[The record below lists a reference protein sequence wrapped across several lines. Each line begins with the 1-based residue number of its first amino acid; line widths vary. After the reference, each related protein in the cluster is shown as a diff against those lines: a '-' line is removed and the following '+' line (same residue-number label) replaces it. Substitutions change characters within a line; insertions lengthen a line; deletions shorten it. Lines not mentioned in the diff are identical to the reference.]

1 MRPKPEKKYREPGPP
16 KRRRISD
23 IVYLMT
29 ILTAFE
35 TLGIA
40 MLVFPRSTESI
51 TEKRELKKFPELSSE
66 SWFSG
71 EFTAGVSEWF
81 SDTVPARDEVTNLS
95 TQLRELR
102 GFRQDG
108 IRLHNVGTV
117 QSDTSKPSASAP
129 EQNSEPSA
137 PEQPASA
144 EATGETSG
152 TQSSGSAQTSQ
163 TSQPS
168 QTTQTSQIQQT
179 TAVPTEEEEP
189 VINEDDAVTITNN
202 GIAVVGTRALM
213 LYGGSYSVGEQYAD
227 VVNKYK
233 EALGSGVN
241 VYTMI
246 IPTSCEFYSPESVK
260 VYCGSQKDNI
270 DYVYSLLKNTT
281 GVDAYSALKKHVRED
296 IYLRTDHHWAPLG
309 AYYAA
314 QAFAEAA
321 GVPFKD
327 ISEYEQRV
335 VHDYV
340 GTMYGYTEDVVL
352 KNNPE
357 DFVYYVPKTVEY
369 STTYYD
375 YILQDGKIVG
385 ANAPY
390 NADFFIK
397 YGDGNGMA
405 YCTFMG
411 GDAKIVKVSTN
422 AGTGRKLAIFKD
434 SYGNALPP
442 YLMGSFDEIVVIDM
456 RYFTHNAVDYLKEN
470 GITDVL
476 FANNA
481 FHAATASTITH
492 YSNFLTQTDWG
503 Y

>member
-1 MRPKPEKKYREPGPP
+1 M
-16 KRRRISD
+16 
-23 IVYLMT
+23 
-29 ILTAFE
+29 
-35 TLGIA
+35 
-40 MLVFPRSTESI
+40 
-51 TEKRELKKFPELSSE
+51 
-66 SWFSG
+66 
-71 EFTAGVSEWF
+71 
-81 SDTVPARDEVTNLS
+81 
-95 TQLRELR
+95 
-102 GFRQDG
+102 
-108 IRLHNVGTV
+108 
-117 QSDTSKPSASAP
+117 
-129 EQNSEPSA
+129 
-137 PEQPASA
+137 
-144 EATGETSG
+144 
-152 TQSSGSAQTSQ
+152 
-163 TSQPS
+163 
-168 QTTQTSQIQQT
+168 
-179 TAVPTEEEEP
+179 
-189 VINEDDAVTITNN
+189 
-202 GIAVVGTRALM
+202 
-213 LYGGSYSVGEQYAD
+213 
-227 VVNKYK
+227 VNKFK
-233 EALGSGVN
+233 EALGSDVN

-260 VYCGSQKDNI
+260 AYCGSQKDNI
-270 DYVYSLLKNTT
+270 DYVYSMLKNTT
-281 GVDAYSALKKHVRED
+281 GVDAVFRTEKARPRGHLSAHR
-296 IYLRTDHHWAPLG
+296 PSLG
-309 AYYAA
+309 AARSLLRGA
-314 QAFAEAA
+314 GVRRGC

-397 YGDGNGMA
+397 FSDGSGMA

-481 FHAATASTITH
+481 FHAATASTVTH
-492 YSNFLTQTDWG
+492 YSNFLTQADWG

>member
-1 MRPKPEKKYREPGPP
+1 MKRKPEKKYKEPRVP

-35 TLGIA
+35 TIGIA

-51 TEKRELKKFPELSSE
+51 TEKRELKKFPELSAE

-81 SDTVPARDEVTNLS
+81 SDTVPARDAVTDLS

-108 IRLHNVGTV
+108 IRLHNVGTA
-117 QSDTSKPSASAP
+117 QTSQPETSKPSTSSPEQTSAP
-129 EQNSEPSA
+129 DAQPS
-137 PEQPASA
+137 PDEA
-144 EATGETSG
+144 ESG
-152 TQSSGSAQTSQ
+152 TYDSQQGSQ
-163 TSQPS
+163 TSKP
-168 QTTQTSQIQQT
+168 QQT
-179 TAVPTEEEEP
+179 TSAPTEEEEP

-213 LYGGSYSVGEQYAD
+213 LYGGSYSVGEQYAG

-233 EALGSGVN
+233 EALGDGVN
-241 VYTMI
+241 VYTMV

-270 DYVYSLLKNTT
+270 DYVYSLLKNAT
-281 GVDAYSALKKHVRED
+281 GVDAYSALKKHLRED

-314 QAFAEAA
+314 QAFAETA
-321 GVPFKD
+321 GVPFSD

-375 YILQDGKIVG
+375 YILENGKIVG

-397 YGDGNGMA
+397 FGDGNGMA

-442 YLMGSFDEIVVIDM
+442 YLMGSFDEIIVIDM
-456 RYFTHNAVDYLKEN
+456 RYFTHNAVDFLKEN
-470 GITDVL
+470 GVTDVL

-492 YSNFLTQTDWG
+492 YSNFLTQLDWG
-503 Y
+503 F

>member
-1 MRPKPEKKYREPGPP
+1 MRAKSQKKYREPRTP

-35 TLGIA
+35 TIGLA
-40 MLVFPRSTESI
+40 LLVFPRSTESI
-51 TEKRELKKFPELSSE
+51 TEKRELKKFPELSAE

-71 EFTAGVSEWF
+71 DFTAGVSEWF
-81 SDTVPARDEVTNLS
+81 SDTVPFRDEVTDLS

-117 QSDTSKPSASAP
+117 QTDASKPDT
-129 EQNSEPSA
+129 SA
-137 PEQPASA
+137 PEQPSEPQEQPGTAS
-144 EATGETSG
+144 GESVEN
-152 TQSSGSAQTSQ
+152 SSTAQTSK
-163 TSQPS
+163 P
-168 QTTQTSQIQQT
+168 QTT
-179 TAVPTEEEEP
+179 TAAPTEEEEP
-189 VINEDDAVTITNN
+189 VINEDDSVTITNN

-213 LYGGSYSVGEQYAD
+213 LYGGSYSVGEKYAG
-227 VVNKYK
+227 VVNRYK
-233 EALGSGVN
+233 ELLGNDVN
-241 VYTMI
+241 VYAMV
-246 IPTSCEFYSPESVK
+246 IPTSCEFYSPDSVK

-270 DYVYSLLKNTT
+270 DYVYSLLNNST
-281 GVDAYSALKKHVRED
+281 GVDAYSSLKKHLRED

-314 QAFAEAA
+314 QAFAETA
-321 GVPFKD
+321 GVPFLD

-340 GTMYGYTEDVVL
+340 GTMYGYSGDAVL

-357 DFVYYVPKTVEY
+357 DFVYYVPKTVDY
-369 STTYYD
+369 TTTYYD
-375 YILQDGKIVG
+375 YILQDGKIAG

-390 NADFFIK
+390 EADFFIK
-397 YGDGNGMA
+397 YSDGSGMA

-442 YLMGSFDEIVVIDM
+442 FLMGSFDEITVIDM
-456 RYFTHNAVDYLKEN
+456 RYFTHNAIDYLKEN
-470 GITDVL
+470 GVTDVL

-481 FHAATASTITH
+481 FHAATASTVT
-492 YSNFLTQTDWG
+492 YYNNFLTQSDWG
-503 Y
+503 F

>member
-1 MRPKPEKKYREPGPP
+1 MRAKSQKKYREPRTP

-35 TLGIA
+35 TIGLA
-40 MLVFPRSTESI
+40 LLVFPRSTESI
-51 TEKRELKKFPELSSE
+51 TEKRELKKFPELSAE

-71 EFTAGVSEWF
+71 DFTAGVSEWF
-81 SDTVPARDEVTNLS
+81 SDTVPFRDEVTDLS

-117 QSDTSKPSASAP
+117 QTDASKPDT
-129 EQNSEPSA
+129 SA
-137 PEQPASA
+137 PEQPSEPQEQPGTAS
-144 EATGETSG
+144 GESVEN
-152 TQSSGSAQTSQ
+152 SSAAQTSK
-163 TSQPS
+163 P
-168 QTTQTSQIQQT
+168 QTT
-179 TAVPTEEEEP
+179 TAAPTEEEEP
-189 VINEDDAVTITNN
+189 VINEDDSVTITNN

-213 LYGGSYSVGEQYAD
+213 LYGGSYSVGEKYAG
-227 VVNKYK
+227 VVNRYK
-233 EALGSGVN
+233 ELLGNDVN
-241 VYTMI
+241 VYAMV
-246 IPTSCEFYSPESVK
+246 IPTSCEFYSPDSVK

-270 DYVYSLLKNTT
+270 DYVYSLLKNST
-281 GVDAYSALKKHVRED
+281 GVDAYSSLKKHLRED

-314 QAFAEAA
+314 QAFAETA
-321 GVPFKD
+321 GVPFLD

-340 GTMYGYTEDVVL
+340 GTMYGYSGDAVL

-357 DFVYYVPKTVEY
+357 DFVYYVPKTVDY
-369 STTYYD
+369 TTTYYD
-375 YILQDGKIVG
+375 YILQDGKIAG

-390 NADFFIK
+390 EADFFIK
-397 YGDGNGMA
+397 YSDGSGMA

-442 YLMGSFDEIVVIDM
+442 FLMGSFDEITVIDM
-456 RYFTHNAVDYLKEN
+456 RYFTHNAIDYLKEN
-470 GITDVL
+470 GVTDVL

-481 FHAATASTITH
+481 FHAATASTVT
-492 YSNFLTQTDWG
+492 YYNNFLTQSDWG
-503 Y
+503 F

>member
-1 MRPKPEKKYREPGPP
+1 MRPRPEKKYKEPRTP
-16 KRRRISD
+16 KRRRVSD

-35 TLGIA
+35 VIGIA

-51 TEKRELKKFPELSSE
+51 TEKRELKKFPELSAE

-71 EFTAGVSEWF
+71 EFTEGISEWF

-117 QSDTSKPSASAP
+117 QSETSKPSTTVP
-129 EQNSEPSA
+129 EQPSA
-137 PEQPASA
+137 PDDQPASGVSSGESSA
-144 EATGETSG
+144 PQDTETSKP
-152 TQSSGSAQTSQ
+152 QTASPAE
-163 TSQPS
+163 T
-168 QTTQTSQIQQT
+168 
-179 TAVPTEEEEP
+179 VEVTEES

-213 LYGGSYSVGEQYAD
+213 LYGGSYSVGEQYAG
-227 VVNKYK
+227 VVNKFK
-233 EALGSGVN
+233 EALGSDVN

-260 VYCGSQKDNI
+260 AYCGSQKDNI
-270 DYVYSLLKNTT
+270 DYVYSMLKNTT

-397 YGDGNGMA
+397 FSDGNGMA

-481 FHAATASTITH
+481 FHAATASTVTH
-492 YSNFLTQTDWG
+492 YSNFLTQADWG

>member
-1 MRPKPEKKYREPGPP
+1 MRAKSQKKYREPRTP

-35 TLGIA
+35 TIGLA
-40 MLVFPRSTESI
+40 LLVFPRSTESI
-51 TEKRELKKFPELSSE
+51 TEKRELKKFPELSAE

-71 EFTAGVSEWF
+71 DFTAGVSEWF
-81 SDTVPARDEVTNLS
+81 SDTVPFRDEVTDLS

-117 QSDTSKPSASAP
+117 QTDASKPDT
-129 EQNSEPSA
+129 SA
-137 PEQPASA
+137 PEQPSEPQEQPGTAS
-144 EATGETSG
+144 GESG
-152 TQSSGSAQTSQ
+152 ENSSAAQTSK
-163 TSQPS
+163 P
-168 QTTQTSQIQQT
+168 QTT
-179 TAVPTEEEEP
+179 TAAPTEEEEP
-189 VINEDDAVTITNN
+189 VINEDDSVTITNN

-213 LYGGSYSVGEQYAD
+213 LYGGSYSVGEKYAG
-227 VVNKYK
+227 VVNRYK
-233 EALGSGVN
+233 ELLGDDVN
-241 VYTMI
+241 VYAMV

-260 VYCGSQKDNI
+260 AYCGSQKDNI
-270 DYVYSLLKNTT
+270 DYVYSLLKNST
-281 GVDAYSALKKHVRED
+281 GVDAYSSLKKHLRED

-314 QAFAEAA
+314 QAFAETA
-321 GVPFKD
+321 GVPFLD

-340 GTMYGYTEDVVL
+340 GTMYGYSGDAVL

-357 DFVYYVPKTVEY
+357 DFVYYVPKTVDY
-369 STTYYD
+369 TTTYYD
-375 YILQDGKIVG
+375 YILQDGKIAG

-390 NADFFIK
+390 EADFFIK
-397 YGDGNGMA
+397 YSDGNGMA

-442 YLMGSFDEIVVIDM
+442 FLMGSFDEITVIDM
-456 RYFTHNAVDYLKEN
+456 RYFTHNAIDYLKEN
-470 GITDVL
+470 GVTDVL

-481 FHAATASTITH
+481 FHAATASTVT
-492 YSNFLTQTDWG
+492 YYNNFLTQSDWG
-503 Y
+503 F

>member
-1 MRPKPEKKYREPGPP
+1 MKRRPEKKYKEPRVP

-35 TLGIA
+35 TIGIA

-51 TEKRELKKFPELSSE
+51 TEKRELKKFPELSAE

-71 EFTAGVSEWF
+71 DFTAGISEWF

-117 QSDTSKPSASAP
+117 QSEASKPST
-129 EQNSEPSA
+129 
-137 PEQPASA
+137 PEQPSDSSA
-144 EATGETSG
+144 LSDTSTSESRPAPGEAGEN
-152 TQSSGSAQTSQ
+152 SSSK
-163 TSQPS
+163 P
-168 QTTQTSQIQQT
+168 QT
-179 TAVPTEEEEP
+179 TAPEVSAEPAETTEES

-213 LYGGSYSVGEQYAD
+213 LYGGSYSVGEKYAG

-233 EALGSGVN
+233 EALGDGVN
-241 VYTMI
+241 VYAMV
-246 IPTSCEFYSPESVK
+246 IPTSCEFYSPDSVK

-270 DYVYSLLKNTT
+270 DYVYSLLKGAS

-321 GVPFKD
+321 GVPFRD

-375 YILQDGKIVG
+375 YILDSGKIVG

-397 YGDGNGMA
+397 FGDGNGMA

-442 YLMGSFDEIVVIDM
+442 YLMGSFDEITVIDM
-456 RYFTHNAVDYLKEN
+456 RYFTHNAVDFLKEN
-470 GITDVL
+470 GVTDVL

-481 FHAATASTITH
+481 FHAATASTVT
-492 YSNFLTQTDWG
+492 YYNNFLTQSDWG
-503 Y
+503 F

>member
-1 MRPKPEKKYREPGPP
+1 MRPRPEKKYKEPRTP
-16 KRRRISD
+16 KRRRASD

-35 TLGIA
+35 AIGLA
-40 MLVFPRSTESI
+40 LLVFPRSTESI
-51 TEKRELKKFPELSSE
+51 TEKRELKKFPELSAE

-71 EFTAGVSEWF
+71 EFTSGVAEWF

-117 QSDTSKPSASAP
+117 QSETSMPDKPSTT
-129 EQNSEPSA
+129 
-137 PEQPASA
+137 
-144 EATGETSG
+144 ATV
-152 TQSSGSAQTSQ
+152 QTSVPDEKPVPDAA
-163 TSQPS
+163 TDEPDKPL
-168 QTTQTSQIQQT
+168 QTTA
-179 TAVPTEEEEP
+179 AVPTEEEEP

-213 LYGGSYSVGEQYAD
+213 LYGGSYSVGEQYAG

-233 EALGSGVN
+233 EALGSDVN
-241 VYTMI
+241 VYAMI
-246 IPTSCEFYSPESVK
+246 IPTSCEFYSPDSVK
-260 VYCGSQKDNI
+260 IYCGSQKDNI

-314 QAFAEAA
+314 QAFAETA
-321 GVPFKD
+321 GVPFAD

-369 STTYYD
+369 TTTYYD
-375 YILQDGKIVG
+375 YILEEGRIVG

-390 NADFFIK
+390 DANFFIK

-411 GDAKIVKVSTN
+411 GDAKVVKVSTN

-456 RYFTHNAVDYLKEN
+456 RYFTHNAVDFLKEN

>member
-1 MRPKPEKKYREPGPP
+1 MRAKSQKKYREPRTP

-35 TLGIA
+35 TIGLA
-40 MLVFPRSTESI
+40 LLVFPRSTESI
-51 TEKRELKKFPELSSE
+51 TEKRELKKFPELSAE

-71 EFTAGVSEWF
+71 DFTAGVSEWF
-81 SDTVPARDEVTNLS
+81 SDTVPFRDEVTDLS

-117 QSDTSKPSASAP
+117 QTDASKPDT
-129 EQNSEPSA
+129 SA
-137 PEQPASA
+137 PEQPSEPQEQPGTASV
-144 EATGETSG
+144 ESVEN
-152 TQSSGSAQTSQ
+152 SSTAQTSK
-163 TSQPS
+163 P
-168 QTTQTSQIQQT
+168 QTT
-179 TAVPTEEEEP
+179 TAAPTEEEEP
-189 VINEDDAVTITNN
+189 VINEDDSVTITNN

-213 LYGGSYSVGEQYAD
+213 LYGGSYSVGEKYAG
-227 VVNKYK
+227 VVNRYK
-233 EALGSGVN
+233 ELLGDDVN
-241 VYTMI
+241 VYAMV
-246 IPTSCEFYSPESVK
+246 IPTSCEFYSPDSVK
-260 VYCGSQKDNI
+260 AYCGSQKDNI
-270 DYVYSLLKNTT
+270 DYVYSLLNNST
-281 GVDAYSALKKHVRED
+281 GVDAYSSLKKHLRED

-314 QAFAEAA
+314 QAFAETA
-321 GVPFKD
+321 GVPFLD

-340 GTMYGYTEDVVL
+340 GTMYGYSGDAVL

-357 DFVYYVPKTVEY
+357 DFVYYVPKTVDY
-369 STTYYD
+369 TTTYYD
-375 YILQDGKIVG
+375 YILQDGKIAG

-390 NADFFIK
+390 EADFFIK
-397 YGDGNGMA
+397 YSDGSGMA

-442 YLMGSFDEIVVIDM
+442 FLMGSFDEITVIDM
-456 RYFTHNAVDYLKEN
+456 RYFTHNAIDYLKEN
-470 GITDVL
+470 GVTDVL

-481 FHAATASTITH
+481 FHAATASTVT
-492 YSNFLTQTDWG
+492 YYNNFLTQSDWG
-503 Y
+503 F

>member
-1 MRPKPEKKYREPGPP
+1 MRAKSQKKYREPRTP

-35 TLGIA
+35 TIGLA
-40 MLVFPRSTESI
+40 LLVFPRSTESI
-51 TEKRELKKFPELSSE
+51 TEKRELKKFPELSAE

-71 EFTAGVSEWF
+71 DFTAGVSEWF
-81 SDTVPARDEVTNLS
+81 SDTVPFRDEVTDLS

-117 QSDTSKPSASAP
+117 QTDASKPDT
-129 EQNSEPSA
+129 SA
-137 PEQPASA
+137 PEQPSEPQEQPGTAS
-144 EATGETSG
+144 GESVEN
-152 TQSSGSAQTSQ
+152 SSAAQTSK
-163 TSQPS
+163 P
-168 QTTQTSQIQQT
+168 QTT
-179 TAVPTEEEEP
+179 TAAPTEEEEP
-189 VINEDDAVTITNN
+189 VINEDDSVTITNN

-213 LYGGSYSVGEQYAD
+213 LYGGSYSVGEKYAG
-227 VVNKYK
+227 VVNRYK
-233 EALGSGVN
+233 ELLGDDVN
-241 VYTMI
+241 VYAMV
-246 IPTSCEFYSPESVK
+246 IPTSCEFYSPDSVK

-270 DYVYSLLKNTT
+270 DYVYSLLNNST
-281 GVDAYSALKKHVRED
+281 GVDAYSSLKKHLRED

-314 QAFAEAA
+314 QAFAETA
-321 GVPFKD
+321 GVPFLD

-340 GTMYGYTEDVVL
+340 GTMYGYSGDAVL

-357 DFVYYVPKTVEY
+357 DFVYYVPKTVDY
-369 STTYYD
+369 TTTYYD
-375 YILQDGKIVG
+375 YILQDGKIAG

-390 NADFFIK
+390 EADFFIK
-397 YGDGNGMA
+397 YSDGSGMA

-442 YLMGSFDEIVVIDM
+442 FLMGSFDEITVIDM
-456 RYFTHNAVDYLKEN
+456 RYFTHNAIDYLKEN
-470 GITDVL
+470 GVTDVL

-481 FHAATASTITH
+481 FHAATASTVT
-492 YSNFLTQTDWG
+492 YYNNFLTQSDWG
-503 Y
+503 F